1 MNERSFTGGRIMTD
15 NPAVDKRDQI
25 LAAAEQLIAES
36 GFQGLSMQKLANE
49 AGVAVGTIY
58 RYFSDKEHLLEEVR
72 LNVAK
77 RIASAVQAG
86 VNGDMPLKER
96 YRTMWLNI
104 WNLAGSN
111 LNAISNRVQYDSLP
125 CTTRNKTWELE
136 RKMFAQVDRL
146 FNQGKEEGVFKPL
159 DNEVLSGLS
168 FEASVALARKHALG
182 FYQLDDDALEAAIE
196 ASWDAIIK
204 H

>member
-1 MNERSFTGGRIMTD
+1 MTD

-49 AGVAVGTIY
+49 AGVAAGTIY

-86 VNGDMPLKER
+86 VTDDMPLKER

>member
-1 MNERSFTGGRIMTD
+1 MTD

-49 AGVAVGTIY
+49 AGVAAGTIY

-86 VNGDMPLKER
+86 VNDDMPLKER

-196 ASWDAIIK
+196 VSWDAIIK

>member
-49 AGVAVGTIY
+49 AGVAAGTIY

-86 VNGDMPLKER
+86 VNDDMPLKER

>member
-1 MNERSFTGGRIMTD
+1 MTD
-15 NPAVDKRDQI
+15 NPAVDKRNQI

-49 AGVAVGTIY
+49 AGVAAGTIY

-86 VNGDMPLKER
+86 VNDDMPLKER

>member
-1 MNERSFTGGRIMTD
+1 MTD

-49 AGVAVGTIY
+49 AGVAAGTIY

-86 VNGDMPLKER
+86 VNDDMPLKER
-96 YRTMWLNI
+96 YRTMRLNI

>member
-1 MNERSFTGGRIMTD
+1 MNERSFTGSRIMTD

-49 AGVAVGTIY
+49 AGVAAGTIY

-86 VNGDMPLKER
+86 VNDDMPLKER

-146 FNQGKEEGVFKPL
+146 FNQGKEKGVFKPL

>member
-1 MNERSFTGGRIMTD
+1 MKDDPT
-15 NPAVDKRDQI
+15 ADKREQI
-25 LAAAEQLIAES
+25 LIAAEHLIAES
-36 GFQGLSMQKLANE
+36 GFRGLSMQKLAKQ
-49 AGVAVGTIY
+49 AGVAAGTIY

-77 RIASAVQAG
+77 RISTAVQAG
-86 VNGDMPLKER
+86 VSDEMPLKER

-104 WNLAGSN
+104 WNLASSDIS
-111 LNAISNRVQYDSLP
+111 AICNRAQYESLP
-125 CTTRNKTWELE
+125 NVSNSKIRELE

-146 FNQGKEEGVFKPL
+146 FDQGKEEGSFKPL
-159 DNEVLSGLS
+159 NNDVLAGLS
-168 FEASVALARKHALG
+168 FDVSVALARKHALG
-182 FYQLDDDALEAAIE
+182 FYQLDNSELEAAIE

>member
-1 MNERSFTGGRIMTD
+1 MNERSFTGSRIMTD

-49 AGVAVGTIY
+49 AGVAAGTIY

-86 VNGDMPLKER
+86 VNDDMPLKER

-125 CTTRNKTWELE
+125 CTTRSKAWELE

>member
-1 MNERSFTGGRIMTD
+1 MTD

-36 GFQGLSMQKLANE
+36 GFQELSMQKLANE
-49 AGVAVGTIY
+49 AGVAAGTIY

-86 VNGDMPLKER
+86 VNDDMPLKEC

>member
-1 MNERSFTGGRIMTD
+1 MTD

-49 AGVAVGTIY
+49 AGVAAGTIY

-86 VNGDMPLKER
+86 VNDDMPLKER

-146 FNQGKEEGVFKPL
+146 FNQGKEEGVFKTL

>member
-1 MNERSFTGGRIMTD
+1 MTD

-49 AGVAVGTIY
+49 AGVAAGTIY

-86 VNGDMPLKER
+86 VNDDMPLKER

-104 WNLAGSN
+104 WNLAGDN

>member
-1 MNERSFTGGRIMTD
+1 MTD

-49 AGVAVGTIY
+49 AGVAAGTIY

-86 VNGDMPLKER
+86 VNDDMPLKER

-168 FEASVALARKHALG
+168 FEASVALARKHALE

>member
-1 MNERSFTGGRIMTD
+1 
-15 NPAVDKRDQI
+15 
-25 LAAAEQLIAES
+25 
-36 GFQGLSMQKLANE
+36 
-49 AGVAVGTIY
+49 
-58 RYFSDKEHLLEEVR
+58 LLEEVR

-86 VNGDMPLKER
+86 VNDDMPLKER

-159 DNEVLSGLS
+159 
-168 FEASVALARKHALG
+168 
-182 FYQLDDDALEAAIE
+182 
-196 ASWDAIIK
+196 
-204 H
+204 

>member
-1 MNERSFTGGRIMTD
+1 MTD

-49 AGVAVGTIY
+49 AGVAAGTIY

-77 RIASAVQAG
+77 RIASAVQAS
-86 VNGDMPLKER
+86 VNDDMPLKER

>member
-1 MNERSFTGGRIMTD
+1 MKDEC
-15 NPAVDKRDQI
+15 AVDKREQI
-25 LAAAEQLIAES
+25 LTAAEHLIAES

-49 AGVAVGTIY
+49 AGVAAGTIY
-58 RYFSDKEHLLEEVR
+58 RYFADKEHLLEELR
-72 LNVAK
+72 LSVTQRVAG
-77 RIASAVQAG
+77 AVQAG
-86 VNGDMPLKER
+86 VSEEMPLKER

-104 WNLAGSN
+104 WNFSN
-111 LNAISNRVQYDSLP
+111 SNVCAISNRAQYDSLP
-125 CTTRNKTWELE
+125 TTTNTKIREME
-136 RKMFAQVDRL
+136 RKMFSQVDRL

-159 DNEVLSGLS
+159 NNDVLGALS

-182 FYQLDDDALEAAIE
+182 FYQLSNDELEAAIE

>member
-1 MNERSFTGGRIMTD
+1 
-15 NPAVDKRDQI
+15 
-25 LAAAEQLIAES
+25 
-36 GFQGLSMQKLANE
+36 
-49 AGVAVGTIY
+49 
-58 RYFSDKEHLLEEVR
+58 
-72 LNVAK
+72 
-77 RIASAVQAG
+77 
-86 VNGDMPLKER
+86 
-96 YRTMWLNI
+96 
-104 WNLAGSN
+104 
-111 LNAISNRVQYDSLP
+111 
-125 CTTRNKTWELE
+125 TTRNKTWELE

>member
-1 MNERSFTGGRIMTD
+1 MTD

-49 AGVAVGTIY
+49 ASVAAGTIY

-86 VNGDMPLKER
+86 VNDDMPLKER

>member
-1 MNERSFTGGRIMTD
+1 MTD
-15 NPAVDKRDQI
+15 HPAVDKRDQI

-49 AGVAVGTIY
+49 AGVAAGTIY

-86 VNGDMPLKER
+86 VNDDMPLKER

>member
-1 MNERSFTGGRIMTD
+1 MTD
-15 NPAVDKRDQI
+15 TPAVDKRDQI

-49 AGVAVGTIY
+49 AGVAAGTIY

-86 VNGDMPLKER
+86 VNDDMPLKER

>member
-1 MNERSFTGGRIMTD
+1 MNERSFTGSRIMTD

-49 AGVAVGTIY
+49 AGVAAGTIY

-86 VNGDMPLKER
+86 VNDDMPLKER

>member
-1 MNERSFTGGRIMTD
+1 MNERSFTDGRIMTD

-49 AGVAVGTIY
+49 AGVAAGTIY

-86 VNGDMPLKER
+86 VNDDMPLKER